1 MYAFTRCDITI
12 YVVVL
17 PSKNM
22 LFNITIVMN
31 ETTNDREFKIIQ
43 YIVLFVAKCCM
54 STKHSDDIYLTI
66 ISIRLQLTVK
76 YMPVEVSIRITSNA
90 VSYGTHGYQYNVVL
104 VTVNKRCNLTSFI
117 SSPFLQDLCCAFCI
131 VCVISSVFTYH
142 SRLFIAMALGFKHA
156 TAPIKKHTAQR

>member
-1 MYAFTRCDITI
+1 
-12 YVVVL
+12 
-17 PSKNM
+17 M

-31 ETTNDREFKIIQ
+31 ETTNDREVKITNIPFYSWHNVACLQ
-43 YIVLFVAKCCM
+43 SIVM
-54 STKHSDDIYLTI
+54 IPILTV

-90 VSYGTHGYQYNVVL
+90 VSYGTLGYQYNVVL

-131 VCVISSVFTYH
+131 VCVIFSVFTYH

-156 TAPIKKHTAQR
+156 SAP